1 MGVLSP
7 AGRSLQAFW
16 DTLCRARSVYGTIP
30 SFADDA
36 QYRVKIGA
44 QIADDDWARDLPVD
58 RYGKAACYCL
68 YTVKQ
73 AVEDAGLSDK
83 ALARKRVGVI
93 VGTTMGEIQE
103 EEAFTLSLIHI

>member
-1 MGVLSP
+1 MDRIAITGMGVLSP

-44 QIADDDWARDLPVD
+44 QIADDDWARDLPLRAD
-58 RYGKAACYCL
+58 GDEMTYYKK
-68 YTVKQ
+68 T
-73 AVEDAGLSDK
+73 
-83 ALARKRVGVI
+83 
-93 VGTTMGEIQE
+93 
-103 EEAFTLSLIHI
+103 

>member
-1 MGVLSP
+1 MDRIAITGMGVLSP

-44 QIADDDWARDLPVD
+44 QIADDDIDEA
-58 RYGKAACYCL
+58 
-68 YTVKQ
+68 TVRQ
-73 AVEDAGLSDK
+73 FPGMRGL
-83 ALARKRVGVI
+83 
-93 VGTTMGEIQE
+93 TW
-103 EEAFTLSLIHI
+103 SL